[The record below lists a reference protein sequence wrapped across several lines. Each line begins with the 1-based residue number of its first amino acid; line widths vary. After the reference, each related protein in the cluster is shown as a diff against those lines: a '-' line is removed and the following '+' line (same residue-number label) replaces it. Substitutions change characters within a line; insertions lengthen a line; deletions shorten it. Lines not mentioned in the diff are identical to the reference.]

1 MFSFESTSRLNI
13 QSKLE
18 EVKGLDR
25 DSKDRRSTKRHKER
39 IKTNKRIDSRLGY
52 YQYSI

>member
-1 MFSFESTSRLNI
+1 MFSFRSTSRLNI

-25 DSKDRRSTKRHKER
+25 DSKDKRSTKRHKGR
-39 IKTNKRIDSRLGY
+39 IKADKRIDSRLDY
-52 YQYSI
+52 Y

>member
-1 MFSFESTSRLNI
+1 MFLFRFTSRSNI

-25 DSKDRRSTKRHKER
+25 DNKDRRSTKRYKGR
-39 IKTNKRIDSRLGY
+39 IKANKRIDSRLDY

>member
-1 MFSFESTSRLNI
+1 MFLFRSTSRLNT

-18 EVKGLDR
+18 KVKGLDR
-25 DSKDRRSTKRHKER
+25 DSKDKRSTKKYKGR
-39 IKTNKRIDSRLGY
+39 IKANKQIDSRLDY

>member
-1 MFSFESTSRLNI
+1 MFLFGSTSRLNT

-25 DSKDRRSTKRHKER
+25 DSKDRRSTKRYKGR
-39 IKTNKRIDSRLGY
+39 IKANKRIDSRLGY
-52 YQYSI
+52 Y